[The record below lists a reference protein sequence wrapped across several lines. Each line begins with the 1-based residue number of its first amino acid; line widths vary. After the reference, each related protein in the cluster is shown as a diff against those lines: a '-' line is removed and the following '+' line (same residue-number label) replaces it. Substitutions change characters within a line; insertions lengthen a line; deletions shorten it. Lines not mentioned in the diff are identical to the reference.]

1 MSLNAAAIACLIE
14 KGLGA
19 SDILEVASA
28 LEKRA
33 DPTAADR
40 MRKMR
45 SKRANKDCVT
55 PVTVTDEPLN
65 DNTLN
70 PVSPSDVSNETITPA
85 LKPEHVIEVWNDLAC
100 RRRLK
105 PVQRLS
111 PERRKTLN
119 TRIGQHPIEDFT
131 EAIGAIDRSPFLCG
145 DNERGWRANFDW
157 MLKSANFN
165 KLIEGTYDR

>member
-1 MSLNAAAIACLIE
+1 MSLNAATIECLIG
-14 KGLGA
+14 KGLSA
-19 SDILEVASA
+19 TDILEVACA
-28 LEKRA
+28 LEKKA
-33 DPTAADR
+33 DPTAAER

-45 SKRANKDCVT
+45 SKRANKDAVT

-65 DNTLN
+65 DNTLI

-85 LKPEHVIEVWNDLAC
+85 LKPEHVVEVWNDLAA

-111 PERRKTLN
+111 PERRKVVN

-131 EAIGAIDRSPFLCG
+131 EAIAAVERSPFLCG
-145 DNERGWRANFDW
+145 DNDRGWRATFDW
-157 MLKSANFN
+157 MLKAANFN

>member
-1 MSLNAAAIACLIE
+1 VSFNVAMLKQMKAEGLSLDACIRVLEAGE
-14 KGLGA
+14 K
-19 SDILEVASA
+19 
-28 LEKRA
+28 KA
-33 DPTAADR
+33 DPTAAER

-45 SKRANKDCVT
+45 SKRAIKADVT

-65 DNTLN
+65 DNTLI

-85 LKPEHVIEVWNDLAC
+85 LKPEHVVEVWNDLAA

-111 PERRKTLN
+111 PERRKVVN

-131 EAIGAIDRSPFLCG
+131 EAIAAVERSPFLCG
-145 DNERGWRANFDW
+145 DNDRGWRATFDW
-157 MLKSANFN
+157 MLKAANFN